1 VRPGAHKSIVGDFST
16 KIANIVELVLKIK
29 TDNEQ
34 EKVLIFSQWQAILLQ
49 IARALNL
56 NGIQFRN
63 KCTNKDF
70 EDFKV

>member
-1 VRPGAHKSIVGDFST
+1 
-16 KIANIVELVLKIK
+16 VLKIK